1 MYIKI
6 FFQKSYCCYS
16 EISHVQLFAAPWT
29 AGHQASLSFTISRS
43 LFKLMSIESMMSLNH
58 VILYHPLL
66 LPSIFPYI
74 KVFSSELALCIRWAK
89 YWDFSFSPSN
99 EHSGLIFFRIDWF
112 DFLAV
117 WETLKSLLQHHN
129 LKAPILWHAAFFMIQ
144 LSHLYMTTGKSHRFY
159 HRDLCQQSDI
169 FAF

>member
-1 MYIKI
+1 MSNSL
-6 FFQKSYCCYS
+6 QPHELQDTRLPC
-16 EISHVQLFAAPWT
+16 P
-29 AGHQASLSFTISRS
+29 SLS
-43 LFKLMSIESMMSLNH
+43 LKLMSIESMMSLNH

-89 YWDFSFSPSN
+89 YWGFSFSPSN

-117 WETLKSLLQHHN
+117 
-129 LKAPILWHAAFFMIQ
+129 
-144 LSHLYMTTGKSHRFY
+144 
-159 HRDLCQQSDI
+159 
-169 FAF
+169 